1 VTVTPSSQQSGK
13 SSGADARAL
22 AVLGLSDRAEEL
34 YRLLLEHP
42 GLSVSD
48 ASGRSDVSTARIRD
62 AFHELESRGLL
73 TRSASY
79 PLRFFPTSPELA
91 LGILV
96 RQHEDD
102 LDRVRAAIASYQAR
116 FAQATTRLRDPL
128 HLVEVVLGRE
138 AVLQRVTQLQ
148 RAAQQEILVFDK
160 QPYAATE
167 EVTTAEIEHLRRG
180 VRARVIYDRTALEIP
195 GQVASLRRLAEL
207 GEEARVGDNLPT
219 KMMIADRSH
228 AIVPLDFDS
237 PGVEG
242 IVLVNASPLLDA
254 LAALFDSFWRV
265 AIPVAWKGNDPTLA
279 SPPVDAHDRDLLT
292 LLVAG
297 HKDEAIAHQ
306 LGISRR
312 TVQRRIRRLMDKI
325 GANSRSQVI
334 LQAARRGLLA
344 ERDAVN
350 SVPRS

>member
-1 VTVTPSSQQSGK
+1 
-13 SSGADARAL
+13 
-22 AVLGLSDRAEEL
+22 
-34 YRLLLEHP
+34 
-42 GLSVSD
+42 
-48 ASGRSDVSTARIRD
+48 
-62 AFHELESRGLL
+62 
-73 TRSASY
+73 
-79 PLRFFPTSPELA
+79 
-91 LGILV
+91 
-96 RQHEDD
+96 
-102 LDRVRAAIASYQAR
+102 
-116 FAQATTRLRDPL
+116 LRDPL

-265 AIPVAWKGNDPTLA
+265 AIPVAWNGNDPTRGGT
-279 SPPVDAHDRDLLT
+279 PVDAQDRDLLT

-306 LGISRR
+306 LRISRR